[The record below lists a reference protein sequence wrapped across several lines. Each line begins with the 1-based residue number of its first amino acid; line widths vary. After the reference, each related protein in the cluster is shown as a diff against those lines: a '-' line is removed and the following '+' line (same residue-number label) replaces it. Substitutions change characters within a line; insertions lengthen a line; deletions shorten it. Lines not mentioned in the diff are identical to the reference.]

1 MKKIGIF
8 SGSTCA
14 LAFTVGA
21 LALTAGAQ
29 PAGHASACAFG
40 KEAKGCK
47 LNGTGYGDF
56 KSRLFISFPASVSP
70 KGTVTEL
77 SIPVSQ
83 LCPQVTEEVSL
94 FAKGKGTARIGS
106 TIKFSGKAAIKSSTT
121 LTPVTSKV
129 KSAKVTATLTLTN
142 AKTAKLSGKAEVTL
156 EGGSK
161 CSKKLPSKLLRILGG

>member
-1 MKKIGIF
+1 MNRTRTF
-8 SGSTCA
+8 A
-14 LAFTVGA
+14 AVAAPLAVTLGTV
-21 LALTAGAQ
+21 ALTAGAQ
-29 PAGHASACAFG
+29 SAAHASACAFG
-40 KEAKGCK
+40 KEATGCK

-56 KSRLFISFPASVSP
+56 KSRLFIGFPASTSP
-70 KGTVTEL
+70 KGTATEL

-83 LCPQVTEEVSL
+83 VCPQVSEEVSL

-121 LTPVTSKV
+121 LTAVPSKV

-142 AKTAKLSGKAEVTL
+142 AKSAKLSGKAEVTL
-156 EGGSK
+156 EGGTK

>member
-1 MKKIGIF
+1 MRKTGAVIV
-8 SGSTCA
+8 A
-14 LAFTVGA
+14 LVA
-21 LALTAGAQ
+21 LSMGLAIVALSAAARPVAQ
-29 PAGHASACAFG
+29 ASSCAFG

-56 KSRLFISFPASVSP
+56 KSRLFISFPASTQP
-70 KGTVTEL
+70 KGTTEL

-83 LCPQVTEEVSL
+83 ICPQVTEEVSI
-94 FAKGKGTARIGS
+94 FAKGKGTAKIGA

-121 LTPVTSKV
+121 LTPVASKV

-142 AKTAKLSGKAEVTL
+142 AKVAKLSGKAEVTL
-156 EGGSK
+156 EGGAK

>member
-1 MKKIGIF
+1 MKKIGVF
-8 SGSTCA
+8 TGSTCA
-14 LAFTVGA
+14 LAVTVGA

-29 PAGHASACAFG
+29 PAGHASSCAFG

-56 KSRLFISFPASVSP
+56 KSRLFISFPVSTQP
-70 KGTVTEL
+70 KGATEL

-83 LCPQVTEEVSL
+83 ICPQVTEEVSI
-94 FAKGKGTARIGS
+94 FAKGKGTAKIGA

-121 LTPVTSKV
+121 LTPVASKV

-142 AKTAKLSGKAEVTL
+142 AKVAKLSGKAEVRL
-156 EGGSK
+156 EGGAK

>member
-1 MKKIGIF
+1 MWG
-8 SGSTCA
+8 SGWWPCPRA
-14 LAFTVGA
+14 PIRWPRRAD
-21 LALTAGAQ
+21 
-29 PAGHASACAFG
+29 CAFG

-70 KGTVTEL
+70 KGTATEL

-83 LCPQVTEEVSL
+83 ICPQITEEVSL
-94 FAKGKGTARIGS
+94 FAKGKGTAKIGA

-121 LTPVTSKV
+121 LTAVPSKV

-142 AKTAKLSGKAEVTL
+142 AKSAKLSGKAEVTL